1 MAPPGPLRVV
11 SHGERRFL
19 CFCEGGSD
27 SPRLR
32 LTDACEVWSCS
43 VPLEK
48 LDRQRNLAGPDAH
61 PQPPRRQGHAAGP
74 GRWAKRDLRPLQSL
88 APRGQE
94 AAPGPHLRPG
104 GAGADAGE
112 TPGRVRSGCCHLR
125 GPQEPWE
132 EDLAKP
138 DLLGSRAE
146 KPDSGIPVMLMSDPS
161 KGKGDFLQGETVP
174 GSGVCKCLMPPYGKT
189 HLLGAPQLP
198 LWMLQ
203 TAAKTGVL

>member
-48 LDRQRNLAGPDAH
+48 LDRQKE
-61 PQPPRRQGHAAGP
+61 P
-74 GRWAKRDLRPLQSL
+74 GSP
-88 APRGQE
+88 
-94 AAPGPHLRPG
+94 
-104 GAGADAGE
+104 ADCLSRL
-112 TPGRVRSGCCHLR
+112 RVRSGCCHLR